1 MFGVVAGFFAGVVCG
16 TISGFVPGIH
26 SNTVAGILAALSVPL
41 ILVFGVEGV
50 CVMIVSMMIV
60 HTFVDILPS
69 TFLGVPDPDTVL
81 SVLPAHNL
89 CLLGNGQEAVRV
101 SALGSLWGFM
111 LCLPLFAL
119 FVFVLPSV
127 QEYVDW
133 GIGLVILLA
142 AGLLIVFSKA
152 PAWSFSVFLV
162 SGLLGVYAMR
172 FSYFSFGVFGIGE
185 ILLPLLTGLFGI
197 PVLLT
202 SMRYQ
207 VEPVEQSFT
216 GLMISQKTILKNGLK
231 GAIAGAIVGWLP
243 GFSSG
248 TANALLAVRRSSDF
262 EKIDPR
268 EYLVSASAANTA
280 NAVLGLAALYA
291 IGRMRSGAMIT
302 LASFDLPSIY
312 LLVFAAGVA
321 ALAGYAVTVCSSRFS
336 RTFMRF
342 NQGVL
347 ARVVLIFLVGMTVIF
362 CGPFG
367 ILILI
372 LATLVGMIP
381 GMIDIPR
388 IFCMGAIMLPV
399 MLFTLGILNF

>member
-1 MFGVVAGFFAGVVCG
+1 MFGVVAGFFAGVIFG
-16 TISGFVPGIH
+16 TISSFVPGIH
-26 SNTVAGILAALSVPL
+26 SNTVAGVLAALSVPL
-41 ILVFGVEGV
+41 VFVFGVEGV

-101 SALGSLWGFM
+101 SALDSLWGFM
-111 LCLPLFAL
+111 LCLPLFVL

-127 QEYVDW
+127 QGYVDW

-152 PAWSFSVFLV
+152 PVWSFAVFLV

-185 ILLPLLTGLFGI
+185 FLLPLLTGLFGI
-197 PVLLT
+197 PVLIT
-202 SMRYQ
+202 SMRSLIK
-207 VEPVEQSFT
+207 PADQSFT
-216 GLMISQKTILKNGLK
+216 GLMISQKTILKNGFK

-248 TANALLAVRRSSDF
+248 TANALLVVRRSSVF
-262 EKIDPR
+262 EKMDSR
-268 EYLVSASAANTA
+268 EYLVSTSAANTA
-280 NAVLGLAALYA
+280 NAFLGLAALYA
-291 IGRMRSGAMIT
+291 VGRMRSGAMVT

-312 LLVFAAGVA
+312 LLVLAAGAA
-321 ALAGYAVTVCSSRFS
+321 ALASYFVTVGASRFS
-336 RTFMRF
+336 RVFMNI
-342 NQGVL
+342 NQSVL

-367 ILILI
+367 FLILI
-372 LATLVGMIP
+372 LSTLVGLTP

>member
-1 MFGVVAGFFAGVVCG
+1 MFGVVAGFFAGVIFG
-16 TISGFVPGIH
+16 IISGFVPGIH
-26 SNTVAGILAALSVPL
+26 SNTVAGVLAALSVPL
-41 ILVFGVEGV
+41 IVVFGVEGV

-89 CLLGNGQEAVRV
+89 CLLGKGQEAVRV
-101 SALGSLWGFM
+101 SALGSMWGFM
-111 LCLPLFAL
+111 LCLPLFVL

-152 PAWSFSVFLV
+152 PAWSFAVFLV
-162 SGLLGVYAMR
+162 SGLLGIYAMR
-172 FSYFSFGVFGIGE
+172 FSYFSLGVFGIGE

-197 PVLLT
+197 PVLIT
-202 SMRYQ
+202 SMRSL
-207 VEPVEQSFT
+207 VKPAEQSFT
-216 GLMISQKTILKNGLK
+216 GLMISQKTILKMGFK

-262 EKIDPR
+262 EKMDPR
-268 EYLVSASAANTA
+268 EYLVSTSAANTA

-291 IGRMRSGAMIT
+291 IGRMRSGAMVT

-312 LLVFAAGVA
+312 LLVLAAGVA
-321 ALAGYAVTVCSSRFS
+321 ALAGYFVTVGASRFS
-336 RTFMRF
+336 RVFMNI

-372 LATLVGMIP
+372 LSTLVGLIP

>member
-1 MFGVVAGFFAGVVCG
+1 MFGVVAGLFAGVIFG
-16 TISGFVPGIH
+16 TISGFIPGIH
-26 SNTVAGILAALSVPL
+26 SNTIAGIIAAVSLPL
-41 ILVFGVEGV
+41 VAVFGVEGI
-50 CVMIVSMMIV
+50 CVMLVSMMIV
-60 HTFVDILPS
+60 HTFVDIVPS

-101 SALGSLWGFM
+101 SALGSLWGFIF
-111 LCLPLFAL
+111 CLPLFAL
-119 FVFVLPSV
+119 FVFLLPSI

-152 PAWSFSVFLV
+152 PSWSFAVFLV
-162 SGLLGVYAMR
+162 SGLLGIYAMR
-172 FSYFSFGVFGIGE
+172 FSYFSFGIFGIGE

-197 PVLLT
+197 PVLMN
-202 SMRYQ
+202 SMRS
-207 VEPVEQSFT
+207 PVKPAEQSFT
-216 GLMISQKTILKNGLK
+216 GLLISQGALLKNSVK
-231 GAIAGAIVGWLP
+231 GAFAGAIVGWLP

-262 EKIDPR
+262 GKQDPR
-268 EYLVSASAANTA
+268 EYIVSTSAANTA

-291 IGRMRSGAMIT
+291 IGRMRSGAMVT

-312 LLVFAAGVA
+312 LLVLAAGVA
-321 ALAGYAVTVCSSRFS
+321 ALAGYFVTVGSSKFS
-336 RTFMRF
+336 GAFMRLD
-342 NQGVL
+342 QRIL
-347 ARVVLIFLVGMTVIF
+347 SRVVLIFLVGITIIF

-372 LATLVGMIP
+372 LSTLVGIVP
-381 GMIDIPR
+381 GLIDIPR

>member
-1 MFGVVAGFFAGVVCG
+1 MFGVVAGFLAGVIFG

-26 SNTVAGILAALSVPL
+26 SNTIAGVLAALSVPL
-41 ILVFGVEGV
+41 LTVFGVEGV
-50 CVMIVSMMIV
+50 CVMIMSMLVV

-133 GIGLVILLA
+133 SIGLVILLA

-152 PAWSFSVFLV
+152 PAWAFAVFFV
-162 SGLLGVYAMR
+162 SGLLGIYAMR

-202 SMRYQ
+202 SMRSQ
-207 VEPVEQSFT
+207 VKPAEQSFT
-216 GLMISQKTILKNGLK
+216 GLMISQKMILINGVK

-262 EKIDPR
+262 EKMDPR
-268 EYLVSASAANTA
+268 EYLVSTSAANTA

-291 IGRMRSGAMIT
+291 IGRMRSGAMVT

-312 LLVFAAGVA
+312 LLVLAAGVA
-321 ALAGYAVTVCSSRFS
+321 ALAGYFVTVGASRFS
-336 RTFMRF
+336 RVFMNI

-367 ILILI
+367 VLILI
-372 LATLVGMIP
+372 LSTLVGLIP

>member
-1 MFGVVAGFFAGVVCG
+1 MFGVAAGFLAGVLFG

-26 SNTVAGILAALSVPL
+26 SNTVAGILAALSFPL
-41 ILVFGVEGV
+41 VMVFGVEGV
-50 CVMIVSMMIV
+50 CLMIVSMMIV

-89 CLLGNGQEAVRV
+89 CLLGNGPEAVRV
-101 SALGSLWGFM
+101 FAIGSLWGFIF
-111 LCLPLFAL
+111 CLPLFAL
-119 FVFVLPSV
+119 FMIVLPSV
-127 QEYVDW
+127 QGYVDW

-152 PAWSFSVFLV
+152 PVWSCAIFLV
-162 SGLLGVYAMR
+162 SGLLGIYAMR

-202 SMRYQ
+202 SMRSL
-207 VEPVEQSFT
+207 VKPAEQTFP
-216 GLMISQKTILKNGLK
+216 GLMISQGSILKNGIK

-248 TANALLAVRRSSDF
+248 TANALLAVRKSSDF
-262 EKIDPR
+262 EKMDPR
-268 EYLVSASAANTA
+268 EYLISTSAANTA

-291 IGRMRSGAMIT
+291 VGRMRSGAMIT

-312 LLVFAAGVA
+312 LLVLAAGVA
-321 ALAGYAVTVCSSRFS
+321 ALAGYAVTVYSSRLS
-336 RTFMRF
+336 RIFMRL
-342 NQGVL
+342 NQRVL
-347 ARVVLIFLVGMTVIF
+347 SKIVLLFLVGITAII

-372 LATLVGMIP
+372 LSTLVGMIP
-381 GMIDIPR
+381 GMINIPR

>member
-1 MFGVVAGFFAGVVCG
+1 MFGVVAGFFAGVIFG
-16 TISGFVPGIH
+16 IISGFVPGIH
-26 SNTVAGILAALSVPL
+26 SNTVAGVLAALSVPL
-41 ILVFGVEGV
+41 IVVFGVEGV

-89 CLLGNGQEAVRV
+89 CLLGKGQEAVRV
-101 SALGSLWGFM
+101 SALGSMWGFM
-111 LCLPLFAL
+111 LCLPLFVL
-119 FVFVLPSV
+119 FVFVLPSI
-127 QEYVDW
+127 QGYVDW

-152 PAWSFSVFLV
+152 PAWSFAVFLV
-162 SGLLGVYAMR
+162 SGLLGIYAMR
-172 FSYFSFGVFGIGE
+172 FSYFSLGVFGIGE

-197 PVLLT
+197 PVLIT
-202 SMRYQ
+202 SMRSL
-207 VEPVEQSFT
+207 VKPAEQSFT
-216 GLMISQKTILKNGLK
+216 GLMISQKTILKMGFK

-262 EKIDPR
+262 EKMDPR
-268 EYLVSASAANTA
+268 EYLVSTSAANTA

-291 IGRMRSGAMIT
+291 IGRMRSGAMVT

-312 LLVFAAGVA
+312 LLVLAAGVA
-321 ALAGYAVTVCSSRFS
+321 ALAGYFVTVGASRFS
-336 RTFMRF
+336 RVFMNI

-372 LATLVGMIP
+372 LSTLVGLIP

>member
-1 MFGVVAGFFAGVVCG
+1 MFGVVAGFLAGVIFG

-26 SNTVAGILAALSVPL
+26 SNTVAGVLAALSVPL
-41 ILVFGVEGV
+41 IVVFGVEGV
-50 CVMIVSMMIV
+50 CVMIMSMLVV

-89 CLLGNGQEAVRV
+89 CLLGKGQEAVRV

-111 LCLPLFAL
+111 FCLPLFAL

-152 PAWSFSVFLV
+152 PAWSFAVFLV

-197 PVLLT
+197 PVLIT
-202 SMRYQ
+202 SMRSL
-207 VEPVEQSFT
+207 VKPAEQSFT
-216 GLMISQKTILKNGLK
+216 GLMISQKTILKNGMK

-248 TANALLAVRRSSDF
+248 TANALLAVRKSSDF
-262 EKIDPR
+262 EKMDSR
-268 EYLVSASAANTA
+268 EYLVSTSAANTA

-291 IGRMRSGAMIT
+291 IGRMRSGAMVT

-312 LLVFAAGVA
+312 LLVLAAGVA
-321 ALAGYAVTVCSSRFS
+321 ALAGYLVTIGASKFS
-336 RTFMRF
+336 QGFMNI
-342 NQGVL
+342 NQRIL

-367 ILILI
+367 VLILI
-372 LATLVGMIP
+372 LSTLVGMIP

>member
-1 MFGVVAGFFAGVVCG
+1 MFGVVAGLFAGVIFG
-16 TISGFVPGIH
+16 TISGSVPGIH
-26 SNTVAGILAALSVPL
+26 SNTVAGVLAALSVPL
-41 ILVFGVEGV
+41 IVVFGVEGV

-111 LCLPLFAL
+111 LCLPLFVL

-152 PAWSFSVFLV
+152 PVWSFAVFLV

-185 ILLPLLTGLFGI
+185 VLLPLLTGLFGI
-197 PVLLT
+197 PVLIT
-202 SMRYQ
+202 SMRSL
-207 VEPVEQSFT
+207 VKPADQSFT
-216 GLMISQKTILKNGLK
+216 GLMISQKTILKNGFK
-231 GAIAGAIVGWLP
+231 GAIAGAIVGWFP

-262 EKIDPR
+262 EKMDPR
-268 EYLVSASAANTA
+268 EYLVSTSAANTA

-291 IGRMRSGAMIT
+291 IGRMRSGAMVT
-302 LASFDLPSIY
+302 LASFELPSIY
-312 LLVFAAGVA
+312 LLVLAAGVA
-321 ALAGYAVTVCSSRFS
+321 ALAGYCVTVGASKFS
-336 RTFMRF
+336 RVFMNI

-347 ARVVLIFLVGMTVIF
+347 ARVVLIFLVSITVIF

-367 ILILI
+367 VLILI
-372 LATLVGMIP
+372 LSTLVGLIP
-381 GMIDIPR
+381 GMINIPR